1 MYITQQEYELLG
13 FGTAPQA
20 FEEYLRVASNVI
32 DYHTRYFYLSH
43 DLTEDNTQRAKL
55 FKKAVA
61 SQVKHFDELGTASE
75 VELESQPNHIT
86 IGRTSISTGS
96 NRGNSNTNNTMNTV
110 KLSDEAYRYLAHTG
124 LLYRGL

>member
-1 MYITQQEYELLG
+1 MYITQQEYESLG
-13 FGTAPQA
+13 FGKAPQS
-20 FEEYLRVASNVI
+20 FDEYLRVASNVI
-32 DYHTRYFYLSH
+32 DYHTRYFYLSN

-61 SQVKHFDELGTASE
+61 SQVKHFDELGTASQ
-75 VELESQPNHIT
+75 VELESQPSQIT
-86 IGRTSISTGS
+86 IGRTSISTRS
-96 NRGNSNTNNTMNTV
+96 NSNTNNTMNTV

>member
-1 MYITQQEYELLG
+1 MYITQQEYESLG

-20 FEEYLRVASNVI
+20 FDEYLRVASNMI

-43 DLTEDNTQRAKL
+43 DLTEDNTQRAEL

-61 SQVKHFDELGTASE
+61 SQVKYFDELGTSSQ
-75 VELESQPNHIT
+75 VELESQPSQIT
-86 IGRTSISTGS
+86 IGRTSVSTGS
-96 NRGNSNTNNTMNTV
+96 NRSNSNTDNTMNTV
-110 KLSDEAYRYLAHTG
+110 KLSDESYRYLAHTG

>member
-1 MYITQQEYELLG
+1 MYITQQEYESLG

-20 FEEYLRVASNVI
+20 FDEYLRVASNVI

-43 DLTEDNTQRAKL
+43 DLTEDNTQRAEL

-61 SQVKHFDELGTASE
+61 SQVKYFDELGTASQ
-75 VELESQPNHIT
+75 VELESQPSQIT
-86 IGRTSISTGS
+86 IGRTSISS
-96 NRGNSNTNNTMNTV
+96 NRSNSNTNNTMNTV
-110 KLSDEAYRYLAHTG
+110 TLSDEAYRYLAHTG

>member
-1 MYITQQEYELLG
+1 MYITQQEYESLG

-20 FEEYLRVASNVI
+20 FDEYLRVASNVI

-43 DLTEDNTQRAKL
+43 DLTEDNTQRAEL

-61 SQVKHFDELGTASE
+61 SQVKYFDELGTASQ
-75 VELESQPNHIT
+75 VELESQPSQIT
-86 IGRTSISTGS
+86 IGRTSISS
-96 NRGNSNTNNTMNTV
+96 NRSNSNTNNTMNTV

>member
-1 MYITQQEYELLG
+1 MYITQQEYESLG
-13 FGTAPQA
+13 FGTAPQS
-20 FEEYLRVASNVI
+20 FDEYLRVASNMI

-43 DLTEDNTQRAKL
+43 DLKEDNTQRAEL

-61 SQVKHFDELGTASE
+61 SQVKYFDELGTSSQ
-75 VELESQPNHIT
+75 VELESQPSQIT

-96 NRGNSNTNNTMNTV
+96 NRSNSNANQTMNTV

>member
-1 MYITQQEYELLG
+1 MYITRQEYESLG
-13 FGTAPQA
+13 FGKAPRS

-32 DYHTRYFYLSH
+32 DHHTRYFYLSN
-43 DLTEDNTQRAKL
+43 DLTEDNTQRAEL

-61 SQVKHFDELGTASE
+61 SQVKSFDELGTASQ
-75 VELESQPNHIT
+75 VELESQPSQIT
-86 IGRTSISTGS
+86 IGRTSISS
-96 NRGNSNTNNTMNTV
+96 NRSNSNANQTMNTV

>member
-1 MYITQQEYELLG
+1 MYITQQEYESLG

-20 FEEYLRVASNVI
+20 FDEYLRVASNVI

-43 DLTEDNTQRAKL
+43 ELTEDNTQRAEL

-61 SQVKHFDELGTASE
+61 SQVKSFDELGTASQ
-75 VELESQPNHIT
+75 VELESQPSHIT

-96 NRGNSNTNNTMNTV
+96 NSNANQTMNTV